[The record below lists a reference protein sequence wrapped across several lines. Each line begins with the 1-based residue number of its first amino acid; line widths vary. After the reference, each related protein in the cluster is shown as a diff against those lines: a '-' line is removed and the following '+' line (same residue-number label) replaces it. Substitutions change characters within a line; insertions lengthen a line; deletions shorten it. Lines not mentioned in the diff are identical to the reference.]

1 MCFFSV
7 GCLNGVRRVC
17 AQMVATF
24 NIETFL
30 KFDLTLPLF
39 QNLFLTLIWAKSNSI
54 QEIAKIFDASPEYT
68 NKTTFTVCVFFVCF
82 FCFFFFVFFFFCFF
96 FALCMFQ
103 MYKNYFLMSILLVFF
118 HQIMG
123 SFCKAPHFLPFL
135 SLSRSNNS
143 LENQLKWKF

>member
-82 FCFFFFVFFFFCFF
+82 FCFFFFVFFFFLFF
-96 FALCMFQ
+96 FCPLYVSNVQ
-103 MYKNYFLMSILLVFF
+103 KLLFNE
-118 HQIMG
+118 HLTR
-123 SFCKAPHFLPFL
+123 FLPPDNGKFL
-135 SLSRSNNS
+135 
-143 LENQLKWKF
+143 